1 MRKPLG
7 EYEKAIGCYER
18 ANTLKPDLVPSHTM
32 LAFLYATCPE
42 TELRDGKKAKDLAQ
56 KACELTHY
64 HAHGCLNS
72 LAAAAAYAECGDFE
86 KAVEYQ
92 RKTIEVADEQSRA
105 EYEKRLEAYKA
116 HKLWRQ

>member
-18 ANTLKPDLVPSHTM
+18 ADTLKPDLVPSHAM

-64 HAHGCLNS
+64 NAHGCLNS
-72 LAAAAAYAECGDFE
+72 LAAAAYAECGDFE

-92 RKTIEVADEQSRA
+92 KKAIELADDQA
-105 EYEKRLEAYKA
+105 KKEYGKRLSSYQANKP
-116 HKLWRQ
+116 WRQ